1 MIIGISQDMRRT
13 AVVSVAGHLLL
24 LLLLTAVPFM
34 KIPPR
39 SIESYQV
46 VLISPS
52 PPVRHIARP
61 PVVQPA
67 PTVTPPVA
75 KHQAPAPVE
84 RTIPAPPKERMP
96 ARVTAPETPKA
107 QPVVPKPER
116 LSDLLHQNMREI
128 ALPKEVKEVK
138 PAPSQTPTE
147 PRVAR
152 PMKTETP
159 RPLSPLEDFHRPD
172 LPMDSPAPQPSS
184 VPVPRHEA
192 QGKPAV
198 DKNLVDALQKFEDTI
213 NKPSTQAPPT
223 PPSAAVSSPK
233 SSRTAEEVRAQLKQL
248 PVRTPLTGVLPSPRE
263 TERPQPQVAA
273 PSLRDEVTRMIAKA
287 PVPSQESPLPKEH
300 PITPPQT
307 REVASLAAPSGTRAV
322 TLERC
327 PPKAKQYCP
336 LLEAAI
342 NRLWNADYNASI
354 RRVLES
360 AGDSATLVLIEIRP
374 NGLIQNITV
383 QESSGNRGYDLA
395 IQSLLRDQRQ
405 FPPLPEELK
414 SENFKAITSF
424 KYTRKT

>member
-1 MIIGISQDMRRT
+1 MDTSEPMIIGISQDMRRT
-13 AVVSVAGHLLL
+13 TIVSVAGHLLL

-34 KIPPR
+34 RLPPR
-39 SIESYQV
+39 SMDSYQV

-52 PPVRHIARP
+52 PPARSL
-61 PVVQPA
+61 A
-67 PTVTPPVA
+67 HPPVA
-75 KHQAPAPVE
+75 PPAAKQQAPARVD
-84 RTIPAPPKERMP
+84 RTIPAPPVERMP
-96 ARVTAPETPKA
+96 ARVTRTSKPETPKP
-107 QPVVPKPER
+107 QPVPVIPKPER

-128 ALPKEVKEVK
+128 ALPKEVT
-138 PAPSQTPTE
+138 PAPSEMPTE

-152 PMKTETP
+152 PMKPETP
-159 RPLSPLEDFHRPD
+159 HPLSPLDEFHRPD
-172 LPMDSPAPQPSS
+172 LPMDSSPPQPSS
-184 VPVPRHEA
+184 IPAPRHEA
-192 QGKPAV
+192 QGKPAE
-198 DKNLVDALQKFEDTI
+198 DKNLIEALRKFEDTI

-233 SSRTAEEVRAQLKQL
+233 SSRTAEEVRAQLKQM
-248 PVRTPLTGVLPSPRE
+248 PIRTPLTGIAPSP
-263 TERPQPQVAA
+263 PQPQVAA
-273 PSLRDEVTRMIAKA
+273 PSLRDEVTRMLAKA
-287 PVPSQESPLPKEH
+287 PVPSQENSLLKEE
-300 PITPPQT
+300 PVRPPAQT
-307 REVASLAAPSGTRAV
+307 RQDASLTAPGGTRAV

-414 SENFKAITSF
+414 NENFKAITSF